1 MKTLS
6 QVLYIFTKENKIH
19 SLVCVVLILFGVL
32 LEMLGVG
39 LIIPILSTLTSESQN
54 SFFDFK
60 KVFYLLNFETVPDKK
75 NIILLFVIFLSI
87 IYFLK
92 TIFFHFL
99 SWYQSKFINNLTA
112 ELKLRLFKKY
122 IFQDYTFHLQ
132 RNSSKLIQ
140 NIVNEV
146 DQMVNVFFLSFM
158 TFVSEIFV
166 VIGISII
173 LIIVEPYGF
182 FASLILFGIISTLFI
197 IYTKK
202 RAKNF
207 GELRLKSETLSIK
220 NLQQG
225 IDGIK
230 AIKLAGI
237 ENKFLNYFDFH
248 VNKCASITAKMLI
261 LRMVPRYYLEFLAI
275 MSLAGLILYL
285 LYLNYTFDKLVVI
298 VGLFAAA
305 AFKILP
311 SINRILSTFVN
322 MRYGLASIETIY
334 NDIKLK
340 SPPKNFSD
348 TSKKKMP
355 LTSKINLNKISYLY
369 PNTKEKIFDN
379 LNLEIKA
386 KTTIGIIGRSG
397 SGKSTLIDM
406 IVGILNPNNGEV
418 IIDNKNI
425 NKIKREWQ
433 NNIGYIPQSIYL
445 LDDTIKKNI
454 TLTSD
459 SSNINEKSF
468 ASAIQ
473 SSQSED
479 FINNLPKKTETY
491 VGEFGVRLSG
501 GQRQRVGIARAM
513 YHDHDVL
520 VLDEATSSLDEETEK
535 DIINNINLMKRKK
548 TIIICSHKKEILKEC
563 DKIYLVENKNIKEIS
578 NSI

>member
-1 MKTLS
+1 MKTLN
-6 QVLYIFTKENKIH
+6 QVLYIFTKKNKVH
-19 SLVCVVLILFGVL
+19 SLVCVVLILLGVL
-32 LEMLGVG
+32 LEMLGIG
-39 LIIPILSTLTSESQN
+39 LIIPILSTLTSENQN

-60 KVFYLLNFETVPDKK
+60 KVFYLLNFEKVPDKK
-75 NIILLFVIFLSI
+75 NIILFFVIFLSI

-92 TIFFHFL
+92 TIFLHFL
-99 SWYQSKFINNLTA
+99 AWYQSKFINNLTA

-158 TFVSEIFV
+158 TFISEIFV

-173 LIIVEPYGF
+173 LIVVEPYGF
-182 FASLILFGIISTLFI
+182 FASLILFGSISTLFI
-197 IYTKK
+197 LYTKK

-275 MSLAGLILYL
+275 MSLAGLIFYL
-285 LYLNYTFDKLVVI
+285 LYLNYTFDKLVVL

-311 SINRILSTFVN
+311 SINRILSSFVN

-348 TSKKKMP
+348 ISKKKMP

-386 KTTIGIIGRSG
+386 NTTIGIIGRSG

-406 IVGILNPNNGEV
+406 IVGILNPNDGEV

-425 NKIKREWQ
+425 NKVKREWQ

-454 TLTSD
+454 TLSSD
-459 SSNINEKSF
+459 STTINEKSF
-468 ASAIQ
+468 ASAIKC
-473 SSQSED
+473 SQSED
-479 FINNLPKKTETY
+479 FINNLPQKTETF

-501 GQRQRVGIARAM
+501 GQKQRVGIARAM

-520 VLDEATSSLDEETEK
+520 VFDEATSSLDEVTEK
-535 DIINNINLMKRKK
+535 DIIKNINLMKRKK
-548 TIIICSHKKEILKEC
+548 TIIICSHKKEILKAC
-563 DKIYLVENKNIKEIS
+563 DKIYLVENKNIMEVS
-578 NSI
+578 NNI

>member
-1 MKTLS
+1 MKTLN
-6 QVLYIFTKENKIH
+6 QVLYIFTKKNKVH
-19 SLVCVVLILFGVL
+19 SLVCVVLILLGVL

-39 LIIPILSTLTSESQN
+39 LIIPILSTLTSENQN

-60 KVFYLLNFETVPDKK
+60 KVFYLLNFEKVPDKK
-75 NIILLFVIFLSI
+75 NIILFFVIFLSI

-92 TIFFHFL
+92 TIFLHFL

-158 TFVSEIFV
+158 TFISEIFV

-173 LIIVEPYGF
+173 LIVVEPYGF
-182 FASLILFGIISTLFI
+182 FASLILFGSISTLFI
-197 IYTKK
+197 FYTKK

-275 MSLAGLILYL
+275 MSLAGLIFYL
-285 LYLNYTFDKLVVI
+285 LYLNYTFDKLVVL

-311 SINRILSTFVN
+311 SINRILSSFVN

-348 TSKKKMP
+348 ISKKKMP

-386 KTTIGIIGRSG
+386 NTTIGIIGKSG

-406 IVGILNPNNGEV
+406 IVGILNPNDGEV

-425 NKIKREWQ
+425 NKVKREWQ

-454 TLTSD
+454 TLSSD
-459 SSNINEKSF
+459 STIINEKSF

-473 SSQSED
+473 CSQSED
-479 FINNLPKKTETY
+479 FINNLPQKTETY

-501 GQRQRVGIARAM
+501 GQKQRVGIARAM

-520 VLDEATSSLDEETEK
+520 VFDEATSSLDEVTEK

-548 TIIICSHKKEILKEC
+548 TIIICSHKKEILKAC
-563 DKIYLVENKNIKEIS
+563 DKIYLVENKNIMEVS
-578 NSI
+578 NNI